1 MMSVEEMRALLL
13 REYGI
18 KNNAELD
25 RALRKNGGVKIAIFT
40 DALSESAKK
49 ASV

>member
-18 KNNAELD
+18 KNDAELV
-25 RALRKNGGVKIAIFT
+25 RALRQNGGVKIAIFT
-40 DALSESAKK
+40 DKPPEK
-49 ASV
+49 ATNA

>member
-18 KNNAELD
+18 KDDAELD

-40 DALSESAKK
+40 DKPPEK
-49 ASV
+49 AANA

>member
-18 KNNAELD
+18 KNDAELD

-40 DALSESAKK
+40 DPPPTKK
-49 ASV
+49 AADA

>member
-1 MMSVEEMRALLL
+1 MSVDEMRSLLL

-18 KNNAELD
+18 KDDAELD

-40 DALSESAKK
+40 DKPPEKTADA
-49 ASV
+49 

>member
-18 KNNAELD
+18 RNDADLDKELA
-25 RALRKNGGVKIAIFT
+25 RQGGIKIAIFT
-40 DALSESAKK
+40 DSTDKTEK
-49 ASV
+49 V

>member
-1 MMSVEEMRALLL
+1 MMSLEEMRALLL

-18 KNNAELD
+18 KDDAELD

-40 DALSESAKK
+40 DKRPEKTADA
-49 ASV
+49 